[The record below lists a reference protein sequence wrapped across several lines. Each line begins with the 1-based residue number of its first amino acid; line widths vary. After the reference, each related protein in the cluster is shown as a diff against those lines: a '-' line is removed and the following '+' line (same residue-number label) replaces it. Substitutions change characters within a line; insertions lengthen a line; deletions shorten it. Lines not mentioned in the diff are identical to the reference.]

1 MGVKPQLNFP
11 LVLTELQ
18 SHIQKMKFVCI
29 LFAIVASVAAQPT
42 YLREAGQHSSFAT
55 NFGYQIPFSNIPEV
69 GLGVDSFP
77 VPFPTI
83 AQRFITVPLPALE
96 YPQPRL
102 FRTRY

>member
-1 MGVKPQLNFP
+1 
-11 LVLTELQ
+11 
-18 SHIQKMKFVCI
+18 MKFVCI
-29 LFAIVASVAAQPT
+29 LFAIMASIAAQPT
-42 YLREAGQHSSFAT
+42 YVREAGQHGSFAT
-55 NFGYQIPFSNIPEV
+55 NFGYQIPFPSIPEV